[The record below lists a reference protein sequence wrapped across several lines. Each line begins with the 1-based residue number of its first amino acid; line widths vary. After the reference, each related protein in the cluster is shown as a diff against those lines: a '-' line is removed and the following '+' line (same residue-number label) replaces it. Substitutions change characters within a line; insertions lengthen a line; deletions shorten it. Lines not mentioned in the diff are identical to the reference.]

1 VRKGN
6 LSLITFVAFVAFV
19 AFRAGR
25 TAVLF
30 RFVGRLAF
38 ASAAP
43 SAFGPIVIIFFLFAR
58 EQDVGHQ
65 FHDRRQLGD
74 ALHHLPNLGHRAHN
88 PVNAAHAVDEPFD
101 ITNIEGELTL
111 AGDGC
116 DGCDGGYGWI
126 NKGDHGSRF
135 GQVNG
140 CGCRLRNQRFLQSRP
155 IIWIAHAG
163 VWRDVM

>member
-1 VRKGN
+1 MINRLRRGGFGLFWQDEGRGRKGN
-6 LSLITFVAFVAFV
+6 LSFVAFVAFG
-19 AFRAGR
+19 AFGAGR

-43 SAFGPIVIIFFLFAR
+43 SAFGRGPIVIIFFLLFPG

-74 ALHHLPNLGHRAHN
+74 ALHDLPNLGHRAHN

-101 ITNIEGELTL
+101 VTNIEGELAL
-111 AGDGC
+111 AG

-126 NKGDHGSRF
+126 SKGDHGRRF

-140 CGCRLRNQRFLQSRP
+140 RGCRLGNQ
-155 IIWIAHAG
+155 
-163 VWRDVM
+163 